1 MILLSLQGCGG
12 GFGHCIIIIS
22 YTFANY
28 NQTRTKV
35 KSEPKKKCFKKQK
48 VKIYRVKCFIK

>member
-1 MILLSLQGCGG
+1 MITTELSLQGRGG

-28 NQTRTKV
+28 NQTKSKI
-35 KSEPKKKCFKKQK
+35 KSEPKKKVCFKNQQ
-48 VKIYRVKCFIK
+48 VKICNVT